1 LKNVS
6 GVENWIVR
14 FGAEE
19 RKSIDIRKGQ
29 GVMSFRDK
37 IGKELLFFDGGMGTL
52 LQERGLKA
60 GEVPETWN
68 MLHPEVIEQ
77 INREYLLAGCNV
89 VSANTFGVNRFKCKD
104 LAYSVDELVS
114 AGVRIAKSA
123 METVRIKEGNA
134 QQRMYCALDI
144 GSLGKLLKPLGEI
157 SFGEAYDAFKEVV
170 LAGDLAGAD
179 LVLIETVSDPYEIK
193 AAVLAAKENS
203 KLPIVVTMI
212 FDESGKLLTGGD
224 VESVTA
230 MLEGLGVDAIGF
242 NCGLGPE
249 QMKRLL
255 PQLTA
260 CCSLPI
266 VINPNAGLP
275 VVVNGQTM
283 FTVEPDAFA
292 KSIRTLVEMGASA
305 VGGCCGTT
313 PEHIRKVVEVCGDL
327 KITPVTDKNRTV
339 VSSYNHAVCFT
350 KKPLIIGERINPTGK
365 PKLKQA
371 LRDNNMEYIYKEGL
385 TQEENGA
392 HILDVNVGLPEIDEP
407 VLMREAVTGIQ
418 AIIDLPLQIDT
429 SDPVAMEEGLRYY
442 NGKPMLNS
450 VNGKKESME
459 SVFPIAKKYGAVVV
473 CLCLDEDGIPETVE
487 GRLKVAQKIV
497 DTAASYGIAKKNLV
511 MDALVLTISTGQDN
525 ARVTLETLYK
535 IRYEM
540 GIHTVLGVSNI
551 SFGLPDR
558 VKINTAFFTMAMNN
572 GLSAGIVNPSS
583 EPMMA
588 AYYSFNALIGEDE
601 QCMQYI
607 EECAR
612 QNDKEKPQAG
622 VERKKEA
629 ESGALS
635 LHDAIVK
642 GLSESAY
649 QATIR
654 LLDEKT
660 DSLSIINE
668 MLIPALDVVG
678 KGFEEKKMFLPQ
690 LLMSADAAKASFE
703 AIKET
708 LSKQGKN
715 SESKGKIVIA
725 TVKGDIHD
733 IGKNIVKTLLENY
746 GFEMIDLGKD
756 VAPELILKTV
766 QENDIKLVGL
776 SALMTTTVVYMEE
789 TIQLLR
795 ENHAGCKV
803 MVGGAVLTQEY
814 ADMIGADFY
823 SKDAMGS
830 VRYANGLH
838 EKGEL

>member
-1 LKNVS
+1 M
-6 GVENWIVR
+6 GFR
-14 FGAEE
+14 EE
-19 RKSIDIRKGQ
+19 
-29 GVMSFRDK
+29 

-52 LQERGLKA
+52 LQERGLRA

-68 MLHPEVIEQ
+68 LLHPEVIEQ

-104 LAYSVDELVS
+104 LAYSVDELVG
-114 AGVRIAKSA
+114 AGVRIARSA
-123 METVRIKEGNA
+123 MVSVRDTEGGA
-134 QQRMYCALDI
+134 RQKMYCALDI

-157 SFGEAYDAFKEVV
+157 SFDEAYDAFREII
-170 LAGDLAGAD
+170 LAGDKAGAD

-193 AAVLAAKENS
+193 AAVLAAKENT
-203 KLPIVVTMI
+203 KLPVVVTMI
-212 FDESGKLLTGGD
+212 FDENGKLLTGGD

-230 MLEGLGVDAIGF
+230 MLEGLGVDAVGF

-249 QMKRLL
+249 QMKKLL
-255 PQLTA
+255 PELTA

-283 FTVEPDAFA
+283 FTVEPDEFA
-292 KSIRTLVEMGASA
+292 GSVRTLVEMGASA

-313 PEHIRKVVEVCGDL
+313 PEHIRRVVALCNGM
-327 KITPVTDKNRTV
+327 KITPVTDKGLTV
-339 VSSYNHAVCFT
+339 VSSYNHAVRFSR
-350 KKPLIIGERINPTGK
+350 KPLIIGERINPTGK

-371 LRDNNMEYIYKEGL
+371 LRDSNMEYIYKEGL
-385 TQEENGA
+385 AQEENGA

-407 VLMREAVTGIQ
+407 ALMQEAVTGIQ

-429 SDPVAMEEGLRYY
+429 SDTAAMERGLRYY

-487 GRLKVAQKIV
+487 GRLKVARKIV

-535 IRYEM
+535 IRHEM
-540 GIHTVLGVSNI
+540 GLHTVLGVSNI

-558 VKINTAFFTMAMNN
+558 VKINTAFFTMAMHN
-572 GLSAGIVNPSS
+572 GLSAGIVNPAS
-583 EPMMA
+583 EAMMA

-601 QCMQYI
+601 QCMAYI
-607 EECAR
+607 AQCEKGKAKEE
-612 QNDKEKPQAG
+612 PQAKAP
-622 VERKKEA
+622 RQQEA
-629 ESGALS
+629 GALG

-642 GLSESAY
+642 GLSESAH
-649 QATIR
+649 QATIK
-654 LLDEKT
+654 LLAENKEA
-660 DSLSIINE
+660 LSIINE

-678 KGFEEKKMFLPQ
+678 KGFEEKRMFLPQ

-708 LSKQGKN
+708 MSKQGQN
-715 SESKGKIVIA
+715 RESKGKIVIA

-756 VAPELILKTV
+756 VEPEVILRAV
-766 QENDIKLVGL
+766 QENGVRLVGL

-789 TIQLLR
+789 TIKLLR
-795 ENHAGCKV
+795 EKDAGCKV

-830 VRYANGLH
+830 VRYANALY
-838 EKGEL
+838 ERGEL